1 MECVPDELYNQENL
15 QLQEFL
21 DAQMGIGGSL
31 VLMFVFAV
39 SVVFCLGNRFCC
51 VCDLRAYLALN
62 PSYETKCTLLPG
74 NEKPLSLFSAL
85 T

>member
-1 MECVPDELYNQENL
+1 VPDELYNQENL

-39 SVVFCLGNRFCC
+39 SVVF
-51 VCDLRAYLALN
+51 ALVIVFVA
-62 PSYETKCTLLPG
+62 CAIC
-74 NEKPLSLFSAL
+74 AL
-85 T
+85 IWR